1 MKPRLLATAALGV
14 AVLLGATGCA
24 FITPQ
29 STKIQYSASDGV
41 NVPDSGPLKIR
52 NALIVTDEEGA
63 AGSMIAAIVNETS
76 DPQVL
81 NLEIGDGADAQ
92 KATVRVPANS
102 SVSLGNPDSDT
113 PPLIIDSVPV
123 APGANLP
130 VYFQSGDGQG
140 VLYDI
145 PVLDGELPYYG
156 DLLPTVT
163 PSPSGSATPAATPS
177 PTPSS

>member
-1 MKPRLLATAALGV
+1 MKPRLLATAALG
-14 AVLLGATGCA
+14 AAILLGATGCA

-29 STKIQYSASDGV
+29 STEIQYSASDGV
-41 NVPDSGPLKIR
+41 NVPNSGPLKVR
-52 NALIVTDEEGA
+52 NALIITDAEGA

-113 PPLIIDSVPV
+113 PALVIDSVPV

-130 VYFQSGDGQG
+130 VYFQSGDGEG

-145 PVLDGELPYYG
+145 PVLDGALPYYG

-163 PSPSGSATPAATPS
+163 PTPTTSTS
-177 PTPSS
+177 PTPSPSPSS